1 VTELIG
7 TAAGH
12 GARLAVLEA
21 ARGRA
26 PLIGSADRPTSDA
39 FGVPGDFDSPADEAR
54 RAETP
59 WTSDALLKV
68 RPLGNMAGDK
78 WEGRQLFDDKLMVQ
92 AEYMYDGVKGG
103 VAWKGKLSR
112 YFITKV
118 PALGDILKWAEKHG
132 KDEVSEDAFDTVAG
146 HFVDKP
152 KQDAINAAI
161 WGFLA
166 GCLSGP
172 ADTHFK
178 KADDC
183 NGLDAW

>member
-1 VTELIG
+1 
-7 TAAGH
+7 
-12 GARLAVLEA
+12 
-21 ARGRA
+21 
-26 PLIGSADRPTSDA
+26 
-39 FGVPGDFDSPADEAR
+39 
-54 RAETP
+54 
-59 WTSDALLKV
+59 
-68 RPLGNMAGDK
+68 MAGDK

-92 AEYMYDGVKGG
+92 ADYMYDGVKGG

-118 PALGDILKWAEKHG
+118 PALGDVLKWSEKHG
-132 KDEVSEDAFDTVAG
+132 KGEVTEDAFDTVIG
-146 HFVDKP
+146 HFMERP
-152 KQDAINAAI
+152 KQDAVNAAI

-183 NGLDAW
+183 NGLGAPGAESCESSTAACPTSWKRSGILCGTSTASLSKMPRATWKAWLNSSRL

>member
-1 VTELIG
+1 
-7 TAAGH
+7 
-12 GARLAVLEA
+12 
-21 ARGRA
+21 
-26 PLIGSADRPTSDA
+26 
-39 FGVPGDFDSPADEAR
+39 
-54 RAETP
+54 
-59 WTSDALLKV
+59 
-68 RPLGNMAGDK
+68 MAGDK

-92 AEYMYDGVKGG
+92 ADYMYDGVKGG

-118 PALGDILKWAEKHG
+118 PALGDVLKWSGKHG
-132 KDEVSEDAFDTVAG
+132 KDDVTEDAFDTVIG
-146 HFVDKP
+146 HVMDKP
-152 KQDAINAAI
+152 KQDAVNAAI

-183 NGLDAW
+183 VAGVLGHLILTMLLGPLEDVSESWHRGDEVAA